1 MTATAIALTPPI
13 PPAVAPQG
21 KPRTAHEAAR
31 QFEAV
36 FLQQM
41 LKPMFASVGRDPLFG
56 GGNEGAIYRDF
67 LVDALA
73 RALARAGGIG
83 IAKAVEGE
91 IARLR
96 GEAGGKPSAAPSPT
110 SPALEGL
117 AAYRRSAA
125 LGRIS
130 QAKESDS

>member
-1 MTATAIALTPPI
+1 MTAAIALPPPI
-13 PPAVAPQG
+13 PPAVAPPG

-56 GGNEGAIYRDF
+56 GGAGEEIYRDF

-73 RALARAGGIG
+73 RALAKAGGIG

-91 IARLR
+91 IATLR
-96 GEAGGKPSAAPSPT
+96 GETGVPDAA
-110 SPALEGL
+110 AAAGL
-117 AAYRRSAA
+117 AAYRRNAA
-125 LGRIS
+125 LGQGTDAGENNS
-130 QAKESDS
+130 

>member
-13 PPAVAPQG
+13 PPAVAPLG

-41 LKPMFASVGRDPLFG
+41 LKPMFASVGHDPLFG

-73 RALARAGGIG
+73 RALAQAGGIG

-96 GEAGGKPSAAPSPT
+96 GEAAGKTAPIT
-110 SPALEGL
+110 APASEGL
-117 AAYRRSAA
+117 AAYRRTAG
-125 LGRIS
+125 LGRTNQI
-130 QAKESDS
+130 KESSS

>member
-1 MTATAIALTPPI
+1 MTASAIALPPPI
-13 PPAVAPQG
+13 PPAVAPLG

-91 IARLR
+91 IAELR
-96 GEAGGKPSAAPSPT
+96 GEAGSGAPAT
-110 SPALEGL
+110 LAGL
-117 AAYRRSAA
+117 AAYHRTAA
-125 LGRIS
+125 LS
-130 QAKESDS
+130 PPADAKESDS

>member
-1 MTATAIALTPPI
+1 MTATAIALPPPV
-13 PPAVAPQG
+13 PPAVTPLG
-21 KPRTAHEAAR
+21 KPRTAHDAAQ

-56 GGNEGAIYRDF
+56 GGHEGAIYRDF

-73 RALARAGGIG
+73 RALAKAGGIG

-96 GEAGGKPSAAPSPT
+96 GEAGGETGTATAPAA
-110 SPALEGL
+110 EGL
-117 AAYRRSAA
+117 AAYRRTAA
-125 LGRIS
+125 LDRIH
-130 QAKESDS
+130 QTRESDS

>member
-1 MTATAIALTPPI
+1 MTASAIALPPPI
-13 PPAVAPQG
+13 PPAVAPLG
-21 KPRTAHEAAR
+21 KPRTAHEAAQ

-91 IARLR
+91 IAELR
-96 GEAGGKPSAAPSPT
+96 GEAGSGAPAT
-110 SPALEGL
+110 PAGL
-117 AAYRRSAA
+117 AAYRRTAA
-125 LGRIS
+125 LGLPAD
-130 QAKESDS
+130 AKESDS

>member
-1 MTATAIALTPPI
+1 MTATAIALPPPI
-13 PPAVAPQG
+13 PPAVAPLG
-21 KPRTAHEAAR
+21 KPRTAHEAAQ

-41 LKPMFASVGRDPLFG
+41 LKPMFASLGRDSLFG

-91 IARLR
+91 IATLR
-96 GEAGGKPSAAPSPT
+96 GETGTGPAAAP
-110 SPALEGL
+110 AGL
-117 AAYRRSAA
+117 AAYRRTAA
-125 LGRIS
+125 LS
-130 QAKESDS
+130 LPADAKESDS